1 MEGGTWWGEREG
13 EVVNFSFSSFFFL
26 PSSAE
31 GEGGLLSQI
40 LILNH
45 ESVPYPLLTPTF

>member
-1 MEGGTWWGEREG
+1 M
-13 EVVNFSFSSFFFL
+13 VNFSFSFFFFL
-26 PSSAE
+26 PSSSAE